1 MGTSARSDQI
11 DAVTADPTLDRAK
24 TFGKDQIVME
34 TLISQLL
41 DLPEQ
46 VHRGDFV
53 LNLSEGVT
61 AGKAERT
68 LADYVV
74 TPQLT
79 DAFDNAL
86 GFIKSALDARNSKA
100 AYLHGS
106 FGSGKS
112 HFMAVLHLLLQHDAR
127 ARAHEGLE
135 RVCVKQDWVKGRRF
149 LLVPYHMINARS
161 METAILGGYAD
172 YVREHHPEAPWP
184 GIYLADDLFE
194 DARRYRDNVGDEKF
208 FGLLGTGAADS
219 KWGKRAVAWTPE
231 RFEAAMDAPP
241 GDEARGKLVGDLVK
255 HLFQGYSG
263 VSAGKIE
270 SFLSLDKGL
279 SVLSRHARD
288 LGY

>member
-1 MGTSARSDQI
+1 
-11 DAVTADPTLDRAK
+11 
-24 TFGKDQIVME
+24 ME

-53 LNLSEGVT
+53 LNLSECVT
-61 AGKAERT
+61 SGKADRT

-74 TPQLT
+74 TPQLA
-79 DAFDNAL
+79 DAFENAL

-100 AYLHGS
+100 VYLHGS

-135 RVCVKQDWVKGRRF
+135 RACVKHDWVQGKRF

-161 METAILGGYAD
+161 MESAILGGYAD

-194 DARRYRDNVGDEKF
+194 DARRYRANVGDAKF
-208 FGLLGTGAADS
+208 FDLLGTSAADS
-219 KWGKRAVAWTPE
+219 KWGKRAVALTPE
-231 RFEAAMDAPP
+231 RSEAAMPAPP
-241 GDEARGKLVGDLVK
+241 GDDPRVKLVGYL
-255 HLFQGYSG
+255 
-263 VSAGKIE
+263 
-270 SFLSLDKGL
+270 
-279 SVLSRHARD
+279 
-288 LGY
+288 